1 MSWLGETGLHG
12 ESLFA
17 QNCSA
22 VLLIVHGIGEHGGRY
37 EAAMRHLATRGVGCF
52 VYDQRGHG
60 RSPGPRG
67 DVERFQLLVEDANEI
82 ATRIHQEHPGLPFFL
97 WGHSMGSL
105 VVLLAVGSIAGKLR
119 GVTTSGCPLDA
130 YARTMRWFLPPM
142 RQLARAT
149 PRLRISG
156 LFSPADLSHE
166 PTVQR
171 AYEEDPLVG
180 RSVTLRLATGIATA
194 CNEARTAAP
203 SVKVPWLA
211 VHGDEDRIAPPSGS
225 QHLMQLLGSE
235 DKRLIRYAGLRH
247 EIHNE
252 TEPHRTQFLETM
264 AQWIGDHT

>member
-1 MSWLGETGLHG
+1 LPPK
-12 ESLFA
+12 
-17 QNCSA
+17 CSA

-37 EAAMRHLATRGVGCF
+37 RAAMRYLATRGMGSF

-67 DVERFQLLVEDANEI
+67 DVERFQLLVADASEI
-82 ATRIHQEHPGLPFFL
+82 ANRIRQQHPDLPLFL

-105 VVLLAVGSIAGKLR
+105 VALLAVDSVADKLR
-119 GVTTSGCPLDA
+119 GVMTSGCPLDA
-130 YARTMRWFLPPM
+130 FARTMRWFLPPL
-142 RQLARAT
+142 RQLARAA
-149 PRLRISG
+149 PRLRLSG
-156 LFSPADLSHE
+156 LFSAADLSHDLAI
-166 PTVQR
+166 QR

-180 RSVTLRLATGIATA
+180 HSMTLRLATGIATA
-194 CNEARTAAP
+194 CNQARVAAP
-203 SVKVPWLA
+203 AVTVPWLA

-225 QHLMQLLGSE
+225 QHLVQLLGSE

-264 AQWIGDHT
+264 TQWMVDHT